1 MQHLKKGKTEAM
13 LFGTTRR
20 LSKAENGL
28 NFFYRGDLIQNTEQY
43 KYLGNIVDLS
53 LTLNTD
59 FDQKYKK
66 VTKRLR
72 LLSKIRPLLNNL
84 DAQLKKIYN
93 MMVTAIIY

>member
-1 MQHLKKGKTEAM
+1 M

-28 NFFYRGDLIQNTEQY
+28 NLFYRGDLIQNTEQY
-43 KYLGNIVDLS
+43 KYLGNIVDPS

-84 DAQLKKIYN
+84 AAEKI
-93 MMVTAIIY
+93 I